1 MTLCT
6 TYPDSFMNNLTTL
19 TVVFSHDPP
28 TLDVRSVV
36 ERVSQIPCFKRI
48 ELQGAGVHIP
58 ARVLQSLLAIPT
70 LSEIVFD
77 VGIRDIIGEGLLIG
91 LIRERNAHRNE
102 NHLLIPDPLR
112 TLELPVCHSS
122 PIENLA
128 SLEYTA
134 RNMECLQQ
142 LRIRLDSSTH
152 SLSPNGRLVQPEQTR
167 SMLRELEVHEAQ
179 ITLITPRD
187 HLAIARFLDRIF
199 PNLES
204 IRVHS
209 SNSPSSESFKQS
221 WEFID
226 ELRMDA
232 RLLRIHTGTR

>member
-36 ERVSQIPCFKRI
+36 EHVSQIPSFKRI
-48 ELQGAGVHIP
+48 ELQGAGVHMP
-58 ARVLQSLLAIPT
+58 ARVLQSLPAIPT
-70 LSEIVFD
+70 LAEIVFD
-77 VGIRDIIGEGLLIG
+77 VGTRDVIEEGLLIG
-91 LIRERNAHRNE
+91 LIRERNAHRDE

-134 RNMECLQQ
+134 RNMECLQR

-152 SLSPNGRLVQPEQTR
+152 SLSPNGRLVQPEQT
-167 SMLRELEVHEAQ
+167 LN
-179 ITLITPRD
+179 
-187 HLAIARFLDRIF
+187 RIF

-232 RLLRIHTGTR
+232 RLLRIHTGTM